1 MSIHLDE
8 YADKDDR
15 EDDEVSTED
24 FADGDDFIPE
34 DEATDDD
41 DGDDAPTDIEIEER
55 DGPSEDAIQCYL
67 REIKRSKLLTAE
79 EERELALLVEGGD
92 SQARNRMIESNL
104 RLVVKI
110 AKRYMNRGLPFLD
123 LIEEGNIG
131 LIKAVERFK
140 ISKECRFS
148 TYATW
153 WIRQSIERAL
163 INQSRTI
170 RLPVHVSDEIN
181 RMVKT
186 SRAIS
191 SQSHGEADLQDVA
204 EAMGTN
210 IGHVRRLMVLIRKTF
225 SIEHPMGENGDYT
238 LIDTIE
244 DTNTVASTMHV
255 ENRDTMSHISR
266 FFASLTP
273 TEKKILILRFGLNDK
288 DPQTLE
294 TIGQELGVTRERIR
308 QIEVKSLEKLRRMA
322 AGLELESSSASIRRP
337 RS

>member
-1 MSIHLDE
+1 MSILLDE
-8 YADKDDR
+8 YEDKEER
-15 EDDEVSTED
+15 EEHDASDEN
-24 FADGDDFIPE
+24 FIEAEGFVAE
-34 DEATDDD
+34 DEIDDD
-41 DGDDAPTDIEIEER
+41 DEGSIDVELEER
-55 DGPSEDAIQCYL
+55 DVPSEDAIQCYL
-67 REIKRSKLLTAE
+67 REIKRSKLLCAE
-79 EERELALLVEGGD
+79 EERELAQRIERGD
-92 SQARNRMIESNL
+92 AQARNQMIEANL

-110 AKRYMNRGLPFLD
+110 SKRYMNRGLPFLD

-170 RLPVHVSDEIN
+170 RLPVHVSDDIN

-186 SRAIS
+186 SRELA
-191 SQSHGEADLQDVA
+191 SQAQGEADPQQVA
-204 EAMGTN
+204 DAMGTN
-210 IGHVRRLMVLIRKTF
+210 IQHVRRLMGLIRKTY
-225 SIEHPMGENGDYT
+225 SIEHPMGENGDYS

-244 DTNTVASTMHV
+244 DTSTVVSSTHAENKDTMH
-255 ENRDTMSHISR
+255 HISR

-288 DPQTLE
+288 EPQTLE

-322 AGLELESSSASIRRP
+322 VDLELETSPAIIRRKKT
-337 RS
+337 

>member
-1 MSIHLDE
+1 MSILLDE
-8 YADKDDR
+8 YEDKDDR
-15 EDDEVSTED
+15 EEQDVIDEDFVSAEDFVADDEIVDS
-24 FADGDDFIPE
+24 
-34 DEATDDD
+34 
-41 DGDDAPTDIEIEER
+41 DDAGVDVDLEER

-67 REIKRSKLLTAE
+67 REIKRSKLLNAE
-79 EERELALLVEGGD
+79 EERELALRIEQGD
-92 SQARNRMIESNL
+92 AQARNQMIEANL

-110 AKRYMNRGLPFLD
+110 SKRYMNRGLPFLD

-170 RLPVHVSDEIN
+170 RLPVHVSDDIN

-186 SRAIS
+186 SRELA
-191 SQSHGEADLQDVA
+191 SQSQGEADPHEVA
-204 EAMGTN
+204 AAMGTN
-210 IGHVRRLMVLIRKTF
+210 INHVRRLMSLIRKTY
-225 SIEHPMGENGDYT
+225 SIEHPMGETGDYS

-244 DTNTVASTMHV
+244 DTSTVVSSTHA
-255 ENRDTMSHISR
+255 ENKDTMSHIGR

-288 DPQTLE
+288 EPQTLE
-294 TIGQELGVTRERIR
+294 TIGQKLGVTRERIR
-308 QIEVKSLEKLRRMA
+308 QIEVKSLDKLRRMA
-322 AGLELESSSASIRRP
+322 ADLDLDTSSPVIRRKK
-337 RS
+337 S

>member
-1 MSIHLDE
+1 MNILLDE
-8 YADKDDR
+8 YEDKEDR
-15 EDDEVSTED
+15 VDHDVIDED
-24 FADGDDFIPE
+24 FVASDDFVAEDAIVDGDVDG
-34 DEATDDD
+34 
-41 DGDDAPTDIEIEER
+41 DGDDASVEIELEEH

-67 REIKRSKLLTAE
+67 REIKRSKLLSAE
-79 EERELALLVEGGD
+79 DERELALRIEHGD
-92 SQARNRMIESNL
+92 AQARNQMIEANL

-170 RLPVHVSDEIN
+170 RLPVHVSDDIN

-186 SRAIS
+186 SRELS
-191 SQSHGEADLQDVA
+191 SHSQGEADPYEVA

-210 IGHVRRLMVLIRKTF
+210 INHVRRLMSLIRKTY
-225 SIEHPMGENGDYT
+225 SIEHPMGENGDYS

-244 DTNTVASTMHV
+244 DTSTVVSSTHA
-255 ENRDTMSHISR
+255 ENKDTMNHIGR
-266 FFASLTP
+266 FFCSITP
-273 TEKKILILRFGLNDK
+273 TEKKIIIFRLGLNDK
-288 DPQTLE
+288 EPPTHE
-294 TIGQELGVTRERIR
+294 TIGQEQGV
-308 QIEVKSLEKLRRMA
+308 
-322 AGLELESSSASIRRP
+322 
-337 RS
+337 

>member
-1 MSIHLDE
+1 MKNLLDE
-8 YADKDDR
+8 YTDKDDR
-15 EDDEVSTED
+15 EDQEVINED
-24 FADGDDFIPE
+24 CIDADDFIAE
-34 DEATDDD
+34 EETD
-41 DGDDAPTDIEIEER
+41 DGDDDDVSTDDVELEER

-67 REIKRSKLLTAE
+67 REIKRSQLLTAE
-79 EERELALLVEGGD
+79 EERELALRIEGGD
-92 SQARNRMIESNL
+92 ASARTLMIESNL

-110 AKRYMNRGLPFLD
+110 SKRYMNRGLPFLD

-140 ISKECRFS
+140 IAKECRFS

-191 SQSHGEADLQDVA
+191 SYSHAEADPLEVA

-210 IGHVRRLMVLIRKTF
+210 V
-225 SIEHPMGENGDYT
+225 
-238 LIDTIE
+238 
-244 DTNTVASTMHV
+244 
-255 ENRDTMSHISR
+255 
-266 FFASLTP
+266 TP
-273 TEKKILILRFGLNDK
+273 
-288 DPQTLE
+288 
-294 TIGQELGVTRERIR
+294 
-308 QIEVKSLEKLRRMA
+308 
-322 AGLELESSSASIRRP
+322 
-337 RS
+337 